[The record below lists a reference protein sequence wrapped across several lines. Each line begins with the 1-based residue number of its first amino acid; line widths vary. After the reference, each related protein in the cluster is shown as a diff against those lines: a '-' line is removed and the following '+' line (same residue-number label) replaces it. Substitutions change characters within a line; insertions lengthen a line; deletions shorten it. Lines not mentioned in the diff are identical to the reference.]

1 MIKMPVYNDKT
12 EPIYSIIIVNFI
24 TLGGCSLISFFKL
37 NDIILSLLFLFQILA
52 ANNNQ
57 GFLNRIYSYKWRV
70 IDCSNA
76 LLISLHGYI
85 NYKLI
90 IPKIITYSFHPLL
103 VLSCYAQSISISK
116 KDYIFLVNIWH
127 LLVFNYIN
135 ILSYFK
141 ENPYKI

>member
-12 EPIYSIIIVNFI
+12 EPIYSVIIVNFI

-37 NDIILSLLFLFQILA
+37 NDIILSLLFLFQIIA

-57 GFLNRIYSYKWRV
+57 GFLNKIYSYKWRV

-76 LLISLHGYI
+76 LVIGLRVFI
-85 NYKLI
+85 NYRLI
-90 IPKIITYSFHPLL
+90 IPQIIMYSFFPLL
-103 VLSCYAQSISISK
+103 IISCFAQSISISK
-116 KDYIFLVNIWH
+116 KDYIYLVNIWH
-127 LLVFNYIN
+127 LLIFNYIN

-141 ENPYKI
+141 DKT

>member
-12 EPIYSIIIVNFI
+12 EPIYSVIIVNFI

-37 NDIILSLLFLFQILA
+37 NDIILSLLFQIIA

-57 GFLNRIYSYKWRV
+57 GFLNKIYSYKWHV

-76 LLISLHGYI
+76 LVIALYGYL

-90 IPKIITYSFHPLL
+90 IPKIIMYSFFPLL
-103 VLSCYAQSISISK
+103 VLSCFAQSISISK
-116 KDYIFLVNIWH
+116 KDYIYLVNIWH
-127 LLVFNYIN
+127 LLIFNYIN

-141 ENPYKI
+141 DKTYVN

>member
-1 MIKMPVYNDKT
+1 MIRMPIYNDKT
-12 EPIYSIIIVNFI
+12 EPIYSVILVNII

-37 NDIILSLLFLFQILA
+37 NDIILSVLFLFQIIA

-76 LLISLHGYI
+76 LFIGIYGYI

-90 IPKIITYSFHPLL
+90 IPKIIMYSFVPLL

-141 ENPYKI
+141 EKTYEN